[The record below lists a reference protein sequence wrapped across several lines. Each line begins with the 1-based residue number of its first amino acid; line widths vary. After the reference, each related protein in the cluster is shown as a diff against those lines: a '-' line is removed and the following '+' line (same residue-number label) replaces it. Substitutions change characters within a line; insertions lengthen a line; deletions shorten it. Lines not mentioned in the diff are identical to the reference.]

1 MLNNWS
7 TTPLLLA
14 GLWSPP
20 TPLVQEAVVQG
31 VDAALCFTDEDETL
45 QPIKQASKLTTSL
58 ASTNVPKLDEDMAFR
73 LIIESDR
80 NIPSGM
86 LAPLGSPSVAIPPAL
101 VPPEEEVR
109 LSQSHSSSRVDDLPE
124 EVDSQIVLVTRL
136 RMKNSRST
144 SPAVLEETKV
154 NVAVAPS
161 LPSTPPQSLSE
172 ELAAAEALTD
182 AAGDEQEETEEEA
195 STFEDL
201 LENYSNFNIGNN
213 ALTKSPNYSPTES
226 TTRDSSPEE
235 KFEIVSGKFIQIT
248 QYESWNLFVILFDFD
263 SRRKKS
269 AIAVCIHAADVE
281 SGMQSCQAKLSLRR
295 MFQPD
300 WPNLR
305 PCSSL

>member
-1 MLNNWS
+1 MRSNTFFGFFSLIMTEYLYFYHQAVNSSMLNNWS

-86 LAPLGSPSVAIPPAL
+86 RLAPLGSPSVAIPPAL
-101 VPPEEEVR
+101 LTPEEEVR

-201 LENYSNFNIGNN
+201 LENYSNFNIGSN

-248 QYESWNLFVILFDFD
+248 QYESWKFICDF
-263 SRRKKS
+263 
-269 AIAVCIHAADVE
+269 I
-281 SGMQSCQAKLSLRR
+281 
-295 MFQPD
+295 
-300 WPNLR
+300 
-305 PCSSL
+305 

>member
-1 MLNNWS
+1 MTEYLYFYQAVNSSMLNNWS

-58 ASTNVPKLDEDMAFR
+58 TANNVPKLDEDMAFR

-86 LAPLGSPSVAIPPAL
+86 LAPLGSPSVAFPPAI
-101 VPPEEEVR
+101 VPSEEVG
-109 LSQSHSSSRVDDLPE
+109 LSQSLSSSRVDDLPE
-124 EVDSQIVLVTRL
+124 EVDAQIVLVTRL
-136 RMKNSRST
+136 RLKNSRST
-144 SPAVLEETKV
+144 SPAVLEEAKV
-154 NVAVAPS
+154 NVVAPS
-161 LPSTPPQSLSE
+161 LPSTPPPQSLSE
-172 ELAAAEALTD
+172 ELAAVDVLTGVV
-182 AAGDEQEETEEEA
+182 GDEQEETEEEA

-201 LENYSNFNIGNN
+201 LENYSNFNIGSN

-235 KFEIVSGKFIQIT
+235 KFEIVSGNSLKSPNV
-248 QYESWNLFVILFDFD
+248 SWNLSVILF
-263 SRRKKS
+263 
-269 AIAVCIHAADVE
+269 
-281 SGMQSCQAKLSLRR
+281 
-295 MFQPD
+295 
-300 WPNLR
+300 
-305 PCSSL
+305 